1 MVWQPGTAGFPVNG
15 SVLSDASQALAGP
28 SSTLALHPAD
38 TQTPSTFSAPSSST
52 VYAPLAPRSLSSAL
66 SSPGSPAASNSS
78 DPTAETEP
86 LPGSPRAGDLDDDD
100 EEEDEDDRDPSRQ
113 RLFDE
118 EEDDLKPTSG
128 RQKAVGS
135 VAPRAP
141 SAPPLKP
148 STTTNGKTSPR
159 ASVPARAV
167 TASPKTA
174 LHIKQ
179 EELHAL
185 GIWKEEEGDSDLTP
199 DEESDDDDAGQD
211 EDDDDDDDD
220 NHASRKKA
228 LRGKDV
234 TPQPS
239 ANASTSGRDDIS
251 SADEDEEDDEDEAE
265 DDEAQRTPNGTSS
278 KKLSS
283 NGRGSPI
290 KSAPQTINGA
300 VETSATTREGSPTVP
315 HSEEL
320 SPPPTSPGPSSPGD
334 DNDASEDDDD
344 DDDDAED
351 EDEDGGKTP
360 TKPKADVRF
369 SLIDA
374 NVNQPLDEE
383 EEDMDDE
390 DEEEEG
396 EGKVNVDVPEVVVD
410 APEVD
415 EGEVAGEADEVALPD
430 TPVLGAGENE
440 SAFSVFCSLHFE
452 GRQADHFGT
461 LIFLSCRRVPHRP

>member
-1 MVWQPGTAGFPVNG
+1 MVWQPGTGGLPVNG

-28 SSTLALHPAD
+28 PSTLALHPAD
-38 TQTPSTFSAPSSST
+38 AQTPSTFSAPSSST
-52 VYAPLAPRSLSSAL
+52 VYAPPAPRSLSSAL

-100 EEEDEDDRDPSRQ
+100 DEEDEDDRNLSRQ
-113 RLFDE
+113 PLSDG
-118 EEDDLKPTSG
+118 EEDGLKPTSG
-128 RQKAVGS
+128 RLSPFKKAVGS

-174 LHIKQ
+174 LQIKQ

-199 DEESDDDDAGQD
+199 DEESDDDDVGQD
-211 EDDDDDDDD
+211 EDDDDDDED
-220 NHASRKKA
+220 NLASRKKA

-239 ANASTSGRDDIS
+239 ANASTSGRDDVS

-265 DDEAQRTPNGTSS
+265 DDETQRTPNGTSS
-278 KKLSS
+278 KKPSS

-300 VETSATTREGSPTVP
+300 VETSTTTRAASPTVP

-334 DNDASEDDDD
+334 DNDASDDDE
-344 DDDDAED
+344 DAED

-415 EGEVAGEADEVALPD
+415 EGEVAGEADEVTLPD

-440 SAFSVFCSLHFE
+440 SAFSVLCPLHSE
-452 GRQADHFGT
+452 GRQADHFDT
-461 LIFLSCRRVPHRP
+461 LSFVSRRRVPHRP